1 MEGAC
6 GRLGGGH
13 AMQSTARSHLPVGKR
28 ACVAVQLVTSSFD
41 VICLL
46 ATGPPDGGLHHLGH
60 RPRGVPG
67 RRAAGGAAVARA
79 RLCRRARAAA
89 AAAGIQPPQWRSLVP
104 GQSFERVSRT
114 LSGQGAQNITAP
126 LVPGSS
132 SGARRSMD
140 DSFGGLLALT
150 ANETAAG
157 SASSLR
163 GCACFDLDDTAGLKL
178 D

>member
-1 MEGAC
+1 M
-6 GRLGGGH
+6 R
-13 AMQSTARSHLPVGKR
+13 STARSHLPVGTR

-41 VICLL
+41 VICFL
-46 ATGPPDGGLHHLGH
+46 ATGPPDGGLHHVGH

-79 RLCRRARAAA
+79 PLRRRARAAA

-104 GQSFERVSRT
+104 GQLLKDLTSRT
-114 LSGQGAQNITAP
+114 LTGQGAQNITAP
-126 LVPGSS
+126 LAPGSF
-132 SGARRSMD
+132 SGARRSID

-150 ANETAAG
+150 ANERQLDLHCRFGAVLALT
-157 SASSLR
+157 LMM
-163 GCACFDLDDTAGLKL
+163 LDDTAELKL